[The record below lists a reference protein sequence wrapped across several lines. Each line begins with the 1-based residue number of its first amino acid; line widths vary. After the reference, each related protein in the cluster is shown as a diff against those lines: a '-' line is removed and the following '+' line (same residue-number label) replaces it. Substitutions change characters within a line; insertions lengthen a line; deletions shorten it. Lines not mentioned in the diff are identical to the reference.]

1 MSKIAQLFDDP
12 HPVAL
17 VTGSGAL
24 RVGNAIARHLAS
36 LGCRIVLH
44 AHTSIDAAE
53 ATAAELR
60 AGGTE
65 TLVVQGS
72 LQPYKPSDPAD
83 ASDGA
88 DGAGRIVKAAIETFG
103 RLDVLVNSAAIWS
116 PKPLEEITADD
127 VRQYFE
133 INTLGSFLAAQA
145 AGLQM
150 VRQVRGGVIINIGDW
165 ALARP
170 YLDHAAYFPSKGAI
184 EAMTRSLAVEFAERN
199 RLVRVNCIHPGP
211 VLLADDLSAEKR
223 AAVTA
228 STLLKRVGTPHHI
241 AHAVQFLIENDFV
254 TGACIPVDGGRTI
267 YADDG
272 LQTHHRIG

>member
-1 MSKIAQLFDDP
+1 MPTIPQVFDHP

-17 VTGSGAL
+17 VTGSGAP
-24 RVGNAIARHLAS
+24 RVGNRIARHLAS

-44 AHTSIDAAE
+44 ANSSIDAAE
-53 ATAAELR
+53 QTAAELR
-60 AGGTE
+60 DAGTE
-65 TLVVQGS
+65 TLIVHGDLDS
-72 LQPYKPSDPAD
+72 PDTTATAD
-83 ASDGA
+83 NDSAGGA
-88 DGAGRIVKAAIETFG
+88 AQRMIDETVAAFG

-116 PKPLEEITADD
+116 PKRLEDVTADD
-127 VRQYFE
+127 LRRYFE
-133 INTLGSFLAAQA
+133 INTLGSFMAAKA

-150 VRQVRGGVIINIGDW
+150 VKQESGGVIINIGDW
-165 ALARP
+165 ALVRP

-199 RLVRVNCIHPGP
+199 RSVRVNCIHPGP
-211 VLLADDLSAEKR
+211 VLLADDLPEEKR

-228 STLLKRVGTPHHI
+228 STLLKRVGTPQHV

-254 TGACIPVDGGRTI
+254 TGASIPVDGGRTI